1 MPSVSAGRQAAP
13 PVMHLRAMS
22 AYVGT
27 ALAEWARQRG
37 RAPSIPLAAQAAAAA
52 GALQGCA
59 GARPARASHSPARVN
74 AQHARRSRYQLRC
87 LASMSGPVTR
97 SHAEHYTA
105 VEVAGAVRVTGRLWA
120 GTSAFG
126 MSGVNAHAIL
136 AAPRAAA
143 AASTRDAALLR
154 RRAFWAVPAV
164 SHLVRCARAAAG
176 ACVLAIALCSADTA
190 YLLDHQARAR
200 GRPLLLRAP
209 GSRPLQSDGPLEHKQ
224 QMSHLCHEPLMS

>member
-37 RAPSIPLAAQAAAAA
+37 RAPCIPLAAQAAAAA

-59 GARPARASHSPARVN
+59 GARPARALHSPARVN
-74 AQHARRSRYQLRC
+74 AQHARRSRCHVRC
-87 LASMSGPVTR
+87 LASMSGPVPR
-97 SHAEHYTA
+97 SHAERNTA
-105 VEVAGAVRVTGRLWA
+105 VKVAGAVRVTGRLWA

-154 RRAFWAVPAV
+154 RRTFWAVPAV
-164 SHLVRCARAAAG
+164 SHLVCCARTAAAG
-176 ACVLAIALCSADTA
+176 ACVFAIALCTADTA

-200 GRPLLLRAP
+200 GRATSAA
-209 GSRPLQSDGPLEHKQ
+209 GAWQ
-224 QMSHLCHEPLMS
+224 QTA